1 MLASVGGTI
10 WFAFWFVSHIA
21 ELAEKDKSTIQW
33 ALVYAR
39 LVIVAPLA
47 FLIAFTA
54 KRYSNERRAEEEWAF
69 KSAISISLD
78 PFRDLIARMKK
89 DGHETAFVERLVSEI
104 FDNPTKRLYALPP
117 GKEEKEDMNI
127 RGLLKD
133 MLDKIPKAD

>member
-1 MLASVGGTI
+1 MES
-10 WFAFWFVSHIA
+10 
-21 ELAEKDKSTIQW
+21 
-33 ALVYAR
+33 ALC
-39 LVIVAPLA
+39 PS
-47 FLIAFTA
+47 TA
-54 KRYSNERRAEEEWAF
+54 KRYSSERRAEEEWAF